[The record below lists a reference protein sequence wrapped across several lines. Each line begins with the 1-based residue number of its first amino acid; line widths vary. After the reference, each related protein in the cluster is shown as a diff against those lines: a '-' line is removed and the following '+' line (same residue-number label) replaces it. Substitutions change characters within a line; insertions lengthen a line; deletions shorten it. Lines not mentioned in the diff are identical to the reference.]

1 MNNRTSQATGCQE
14 SSLGSHHSRL
24 NPRPPWSGYQP
35 TSLPDLNPSSCSC
48 LLTCFSTLNSLL
60 VVDFQHLLPQTLPQT
75 TLLHSQ
81 ASVKSSP
88 LHGALHFLS
97 KGDPDRHLL
106 SVLITQPAVCFSI
119 FSTGLEISE
128 TVTVIIVCARLDPP
142 SFCREFQYGRH
153 YFFFFFLTL
162 PQNQV
167 LGLAE
172 GMGPLPVQLAGGSSS
187 SLQCS
192 TTQLSARGHHIHST
206 CTCLETSLLAFP
218 HPHPYTL
225 CECCFHCLE
234 DVALV
239 SLELVKY
246 YDFPLLICVKMI
258 KD

>member
-1 MNNRTSQATGCQE
+1 MFLLPSDLPGGAANSQSQEGLNNRTSQANGCQE

-35 TSLPDLNPSSCSC
+35 TSLPDLNTSSCSC

-153 YFFFFFLTL
+153 YFFFLPDFTSEPSTGPCRGDGSPPSAAGRWLLFLFAVFHHTAVSTGPPYPLYLYL
-162 PQNQV
+162 PRNFS
-167 LGLAE
+167 ARF
-172 GMGPLPVQLAGGSSS
+172 PSSS
-187 SLQCS
+187 PL
-192 TTQLSARGHHIHST
+192 
-206 CTCLETSLLAFP
+206 
-218 HPHPYTL
+218 Y
-225 CECCFHCLE
+225 
-234 DVALV
+234 AL
-239 SLELVKY
+239 
-246 YDFPLLICVKMI
+246 
-258 KD
+258 